1 MQINDK
7 DAGAYL
13 AVLSGTP
20 AAGTAGGSGDNTEV
34 NGDIVDMQALD
45 YVPWSG
51 AIVITGEATLAQD
64 ATLALN
70 DVKIEHGDESDL
82 SDAADYSY
90 ASFCLPTDNAAVA
103 TGGTGGS
110 TETVKFKQRIN
121 LQGVKRYWRVC
132 FTPDCSA
139 ASGDT
144 FDLAGCAV
152 VIGGEAPLA

>member
-7 DAGAYL
+7 DAGAYFQ
-13 AVLSGTP
+13 VLSATP

-34 NGDIVDMQALD
+34 NGDIVDMQALGAA
-45 YVPWSG
+45 PWSG
-51 AIVITGEATLAQD
+51 AIIICGEATLAQD
-64 ATLALN
+64 ETLALN
-70 DVKIEHGDESDL
+70 DVKIEHGDASDL
-82 SDAADYSY
+82 ADAADYEY
-90 ASFCLPTDNAAVA
+90 AGFCAPADNAAVA

-110 TETVKFKQRIN
+110 TETIKFKQRIN

-139 ASGDT
+139 SGTDT

-152 VIGGEAPLA
+152 VIGEEAPLS